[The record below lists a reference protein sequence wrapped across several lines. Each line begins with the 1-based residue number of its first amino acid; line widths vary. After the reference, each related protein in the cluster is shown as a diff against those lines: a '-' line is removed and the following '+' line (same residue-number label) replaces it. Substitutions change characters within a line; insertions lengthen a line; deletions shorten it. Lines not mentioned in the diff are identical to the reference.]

1 MLQKSKIGKLIKLCA
16 YSSIAL
22 ASLLSTAHAED
33 TYPARPIK
41 IIVPFPPGGG
51 TDMFGRVVAQELSE
65 QLGWNVVI
73 ENRPGAGGNIG
84 VQAAVHAK
92 PDGYTLVLG
101 QTSNLAVN
109 PTLYGNLPYTPEKDL
124 EPIVLVA
131 DSPVLFAVGATS
143 SYQTLA
149 DIISKARAKPGEV
162 SMAYSGNGTVSH
174 LTAAFLANKAG
185 VKFMQ
190 VPYKGAANAMTDLM
204 ANRIDVYASSVPTLL
219 GYIRDKKLRPVGVTS
234 EERLKVLPDTTTLGE
249 TPDLKDFVAITW
261 FGLLAPAGTPSAVV
275 QKINESVNT
284 VLKSKALKDKFES
297 EGSRVLGGTPAQFKE
312 KLNKDTALW
321 ANVINKANI
330 KVN

>member
-1 MLQKSKIGKLIKLCA
+1 MFQQSKTGKLIKLCVL
-16 YSSIAL
+16 SSLAL
-22 ASLLSTAHAED
+22 GPLFASAHAED
-33 TYPARPIK
+33 AFPNRPIK

-65 QLGWNVVI
+65 QIGWNVVI

-109 PTLYGNLPYTPEKDL
+109 PTLYGNLPYAPEKDL
-124 EPIVLVA
+124 DPIVLVA

-143 SYQTLA
+143 KYQSLA
-149 DIISKARAKPGEV
+149 DIISTAHKKPGEI

-174 LTAAFLANKAG
+174 LTAAYLANKAG

-234 EERLKVLPDTTTLGE
+234 EERIKVLPDTTTLGE
-249 TPDLKDFVAITW
+249 TPELKDFVAITW
-261 FGLLAPAGTPSAVV
+261 FGLLAPAGTPAAVV

-284 VLKSKALKDKFES
+284 VLRSKTLTEKFES

-312 KLNKDTALW
+312 KLSKDTALW
-321 ANVINKANI
+321 ADVINKANI
-330 KVN
+330 KIN